1 MKKIEVCFT
10 PSLIELYNLD
20 KKVVVVVDI
29 LRATSCMTTA
39 MANGVKSIIPVA
51 TIEECFSLRNKGFI
65 AAAERDGK
73 MADGFDLGNSPFS
86 YMDKA
91 LQGKTIAV
99 TTTNGTLAITK
110 SKKAEQV
117 IVGSFLNKSAVANY
131 LASQPNDV
139 IILCAGWK
147 GKTNIEDTLFAGA
160 LVDALKD
167 SFTSEDDS
175 TCVALTLYNTAK
187 DDMLS
192 FIAQSS
198 HVRRLKRLNIHKD
211 IEFCLKE
218 DVYNV
223 IPVLKDN
230 MLVPMEFDYEYVKNS
245 NA

>member
-10 PSLIELYNLD
+10 PSLIDLYNLE
-20 KKVVVVVDI
+20 KKIVVVVDI

-86 YMDKA
+86 YMDKS
-91 LQGKTIAV
+91 LKGKTIAV

-131 LASQPNDV
+131 LINQPNDV
-139 IILCAGWK
+139 VIVCAGWK
-147 GKTNIEDTLFAGA
+147 GKMNIEDTLFAGA
-160 LVDALKD
+160 LAEALKE
-167 SFTSEDDS
+167 SFIFEDDS
-175 TCVALTLYNTAK
+175 TLIAQGLYNIAK
-187 DDMLS
+187 NDIVAYVS
-192 FIAQSS
+192 QSS
-198 HVRRLKRLNIHKD
+198 HVKRLKRLNIHKD
-211 IEFCLKE
+211 IEFCLQP
-218 DVYNV
+218 DIYPV

-230 MLVPMEFDYEYVKNS
+230 VLVAMEHDYEFVKNE